1 MTTVEPTPQDD
12 MMEEGFKEEAVPVA
26 QGDDNCKKDTRL
38 SMISKMYDI
47 DGDGKLDE
55 AELAM
60 RNMDTSSR
68 GYLTNDKVYELMQ
81 QNFQMQRDLFK
92 FRNVIIWYEPIGV
105 DV

>member
-12 MMEEGFKEEAVPVA
+12 MMEESFTEEAVPPA
-26 QGDDNCKKDTRL
+26 DRDDTGTKGTRL

-47 DGDGKLDE
+47 DGDGKLDK

-92 FRNVIIWYEPIGV
+92 FRHVIIWCEPIGV